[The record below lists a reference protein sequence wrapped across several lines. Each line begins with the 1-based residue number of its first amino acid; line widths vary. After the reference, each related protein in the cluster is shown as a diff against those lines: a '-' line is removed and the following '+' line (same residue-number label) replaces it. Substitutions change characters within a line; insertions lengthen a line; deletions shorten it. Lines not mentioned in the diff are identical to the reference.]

1 MYDPADIT
9 EPPTCEDCGGYV
21 NDHDATC
28 RTGQGI
34 TSDLENTL
42 DAEAADW
49 ALAHDHAEGYPCND
63 RCTHYPAGEQII
75 TILPDPTPDEQRQTW
90 FNLPE
95 GGPW

>member
-9 EPPTCEDCGGYV
+9 EPPTCEDCDGYV
-21 NDHDATC
+21 NDHDAAC

-49 ALAHDHAEGYPCND
+49 ALASRIVDFEL
-63 RCTHYPAGEQII
+63 GENAAYWVARR
-75 TILPDPTPDEQRQTW
+75 EARA
-90 FNLPE
+90 
-95 GGPW
+95 